1 MAGRDL
7 GNCKLNK
14 NCQSHDPPERFR
26 PLSELTN
33 ISAVFKMEAVI
44 LLCQV
49 LLLLQWKSGVQ
60 FKQFK
65 KDTNQLGED

>member
-14 NCQSHDPPERFR
+14 NYQSCAAPERFR
-26 PLSELTN
+26 PLSGLTN
-33 ISAVFKMEAVI
+33 VSAVFKMEAVI

-49 LLLLQWKSGVQ
+49 VLLLQWKPGVQ

-65 KDTNQLGED
+65 RDTNHLRKV

>member
-1 MAGRDL
+1 MAGKDL

-14 NCQSHDPPERFR
+14 NYQSRGAPERLR
-26 PLSELTN
+26 PLSGLTN
-33 ISAVFKMEAVI
+33 VSAVFKMEAVI

-65 KDTNQLGED
+65 KDTNHLEKV

>member
-1 MAGRDL
+1 MAGGDL

-14 NCQSHDPPERFR
+14 NYQSHTAPERVK
-26 PLSELTN
+26 PLSGLTN

-65 KDTNQLGED
+65 KDTDLLGKV